1 MTSQLVKNK
10 KLRHKTKS
18 SGVIVVELIVV
29 ELFLDRERERSLYT
43 SRLVI
48 LGIGDGV
55 GAILFAQVVRT
66 STVEER
72 TAVLSLAMGARQIGG
87 IVGTKTIV
95 D

>member
-10 KLRHKTKS
+10 LRHETKS

>member
-1 MTSQLVKNK
+1 MIPSISP
-10 KLRHKTKS
+10 H
-18 SGVIVVELIVV
+18 ILI
-29 ELFLDRERERSLYT
+29 
-43 SRLVI
+43 VI